1 MLNRSSVL
9 LLALGLAGGY
19 ALTGSAAATQAE
31 PIPFAV
37 GDRLSLRFGAESR
50 NAYVGDSEECVVLEI
65 HGAYLKCGPV
75 VRRAGVNPTESWINL
90 RFAVQVIR
98 REGR

>member
-19 ALTGSAAATQAE
+19 AITGSAVTAQVE

-37 GDRLSLRFGAESR
+37 GDRLSLRFGAEAR

-65 HGAYLKCGPV
+65 HGAYFKCGPT
-75 VRRAGVNPTESWINL
+75 VRRAGVDPTESWVNV
-90 RFAVQVIR
+90 RYAVQIIR